1 MRDDNDRR
9 FATAMQTIRWQA
21 LGAKKENE
29 TKKNTKEKR
38 RKKKEGA
45 KGQRART
52 RPEERKKRG
61 EVRQIDKR
69 DG

>member
-29 TKKNTKEKR
+29 TKKTQKRKGEKR
-38 RKKKEGA
+38 KKEPRDKERELA
-45 KGQRART
+45 QRNGRN
-52 RPEERKKRG
+52 EGK
-61 EVRQIDKR
+61 
-69 DG
+69 